1 MDFSTFERLYIPYC
15 ETTNVSSGKAR
26 SYYLAIK
33 YLAEYLNL
41 PNLGYGNAYK
51 ILEKENDLSER
62 NSIFYRQLLRQWD
75 DDGHSSYLKMD
86 SFKRPSLIL
95 GNLLQI
101 TICCS
106 RYPVSITIL

>member
-62 NSIFYRQLLRQWD
+62 NSIFYRQLLHQWD
-75 DDGHSSYLKMD
+75 DDGHSSYLKNGFVQAAISYFRRFAAD
-86 SFKRPSLIL
+86 N
-95 GNLLQI
+95 NLL
-101 TICCS
+101 
-106 RYPVSITIL
+106 

>member
-75 DDGHSSYLKMD
+75 DDGHSSYLKNGFVQAAISYFRKFAAD
-86 SFKRPSLIL
+86 N
-95 GNLLQI
+95 NLL
-101 TICCS
+101 
-106 RYPVSITIL
+106 